1 MIRVNR
7 TGEKKGGKRS
17 MKKTEEKRREDSLK
31 KIGLKWY
38 SLADIFLKYDF
49 LSNKIKSSFKVYIL
63 DIKSP

>member
-1 MIRVNR
+1 
-7 TGEKKGGKRS
+7 